1 MTNNH
6 IVLIDYSDGTNEY
19 REFASYAMALGFLKK
34 TLEPDENV
42 EYAQI
47 VRAEHQYSW
56 SNPNCSPEGEF

>member
-1 MTNNH
+1 MPNNH

-19 REFASYAMALGFLKK
+19 REFESYAMALSFLKK
-34 TLEPDENV
+34 VLEPDENV

-56 SNPNCSPEGEF
+56 SNPNCSPEGDF